1 MRQDPVESMQQL
13 DGADADG
20 GDSQIILDLIEQL
33 TSILSKPRK
42 MLPGAS
48 SQRKDAYTCNS

>member
-33 TSILSKPRK
+33 DLDLIETKK
-42 MLPGAS
+42 NAS
-48 SQRKDAYTCNS
+48 RRE